1 MTLRESG
8 RCGVFLAVVLSAL
21 AAQAAEPRVYHL
33 VADESSVR
41 LHVGKSGMLKTF
53 GHEHEVAAPAFTGR
67 VTLDEADL
75 SRSHVSATFD
85 SRELRVLPGNEPAKD
100 VPKVQETMLGPQ
112 VLDAARYPDIR
123 FTSTRCEARQTGPG
137 TYEAQLEGQLEL
149 HGTVRP
155 VSLPLHVELSEGRLV
170 ARGGTTIRQSDFGIT
185 PVSAGGGSVKVK
197 NEVPIQF
204 MFVGRPGTR

>member
-1 MTLRESG
+1 MVL
-8 RCGVFLAVVLSAL
+8 LALT
-21 AAQAAEPRVYHL
+21 AQAAEPRVYHL
-33 VADESSVR
+33 VANESSVR
-41 LHVGKSGMLKTF
+41 LHIGKSGMLKTF
-53 GHEHEVAAPAFTGR
+53 GHEHEVVAPAFSGQ

-75 SRSHVSATFD
+75 ARSHVSATFE
-85 SRELRVLPGNEPAKD
+85 SRELRVLPDNEPAKD

-112 VLDAARYPDIR
+112 VLDSGRYPDIR

-137 TYEAQLEGQLEL
+137 TYEVQLDGQLEL

-155 VSLPLHVELSEGRLV
+155 VSLPLHVELSQDRLV
-170 ARGGTTIRQSDFGIT
+170 ARGGTTIRQTDYGIT

-204 MFVGRPGTR
+204 MFVGRTGSR